1 MAQRFSFSKRFNK
14 EKIFNIDTTNFDYVS
29 LEEMYQDDDIVYP
42 VRGIYL
48 NEKSLYD
55 PAPVIATDSYYV
67 NLPSHMYQQCKE
79 ILGDRIAINEIN
91 KGCVGFIIY
100 RYEQKR
106 FNKICYSIRWVDV
119 NPDDFKTEET
129 TDIEG

>member
-29 LEEMYQDDDIVYP
+29 LEEMYQGDDIVYP

-79 ILGDRIAINEIN
+79 ILADRIAINEIN
-91 KGCVGFIIY
+91 KGCVGFEIY

-119 NPDDFKTEET
+119 NPDDFNTEET